1 MYCINQS
8 TAGSVLFTACRR
20 IQMMFEVSAYLMID
34 AKLTSLQ
41 ASLSVTYYSDWL
53 FKSPIL

>member
-1 MYCINQS
+1 
-8 TAGSVLFTACRR
+8 
-20 IQMMFEVSAYLMID
+20 MMFEVSAYLMID